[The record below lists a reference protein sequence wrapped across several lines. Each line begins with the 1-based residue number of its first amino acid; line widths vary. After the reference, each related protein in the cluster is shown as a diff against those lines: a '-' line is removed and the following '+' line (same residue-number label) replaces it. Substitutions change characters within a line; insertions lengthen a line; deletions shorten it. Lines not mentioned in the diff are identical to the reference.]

1 MASSAS
7 NLNTMESEVTSKI
20 SHNLMVTT
28 VRDATTPP
36 QPRHETSS
44 VPREASE
51 STPNRPEW
59 LPEGWEM
66 KVTTRKNG
74 KTTGVKDKVI
84 QSLCNFSKLFLSFL
98 LWKLEIFGFKV
109 WKVVFWI

>member
-7 NLNTMESEVTSKI
+7 NLNTMQSEVTSKI

-28 VRDATTPP
+28 VRGATTPS

-51 STPNRPEW
+51 STPNGPEW

-74 KTTGVKDKVI
+74 KTTGVKDKV
-84 QSLCNFSKLFLSFL
+84 QVTWGLEFESF
-98 LWKLEIFGFKV
+98 
-109 WKVVFWI
+109 